1 MKITKVTPVLRIPK
15 AYVQDK
21 YCEDTYLL
29 SKRPDT
35 SFKSVLEKALQ
46 QQRTKVD
53 VKL

>member
-15 AYVQDK
+15 TYVQDK
-21 YCEDTYLL
+21 YCEDTYILR
-29 SKRPDT
+29 KRPDT

-46 QQRTKVD
+46 QRTKVD